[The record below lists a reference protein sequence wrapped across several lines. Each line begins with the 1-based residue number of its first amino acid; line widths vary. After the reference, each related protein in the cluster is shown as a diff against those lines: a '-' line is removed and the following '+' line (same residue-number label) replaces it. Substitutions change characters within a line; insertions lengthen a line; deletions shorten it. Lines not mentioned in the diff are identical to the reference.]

1 VRQQSH
7 AVRALPALPF
17 RVHLDSIGL
26 KATLLDR
33 SGAARGRWLNVS
45 MRETPADLAAMQA
58 LLDRSHAAGGAHLL
72 RILTPERRLT
82 AEQVAERL
90 TGMRLLALATVT
102 ADGRPIVG
110 PVDGVFLRGAF
121 HFGSAP
127 DSLRFRHIRARPQ
140 VSATHLPGEELA
152 VTVHGRA
159 VPVDVHGDEGAELK
173 AALLEIYVPRY
184 GPGWEKFLDSGVA
197 YARIEAERMFTFHME
212 PEGAQTS

>member
-1 VRQQSH
+1 MHETQADLV
-7 AVRALPALPF
+7 ALQE
-17 RVHLDSIGL
+17 
-26 KATLLDR
+26 LLDR
-33 SGAARGRWLNVS
+33 SY
-45 MRETPADLAAMQA
+45 
-58 LLDRSHAAGGAHLL
+58 AAGGAHLL

-82 AEQVAERL
+82 AAQVAERL

-110 PVDGVFLRGAF
+110 PVAGAFPRGAF

-159 VPVDVHGDEGAELK
+159 VPADVKTDLGFRQ
-173 AALLEIYVPRY
+173 ALLDIYVPRY
-184 GPGWEKFLDSGVA
+184 GESWETDFLDSGPV
-197 YARIEAERMFTFHME
+197 YARIEAERMFTFHM
-212 PEGAQTS
+212 

>member
-1 VRQQSH
+1 
-7 AVRALPALPF
+7 
-17 RVHLDSIGL
+17 
-26 KATLLDR
+26 
-33 SGAARGRWLNVS
+33 
-45 MRETPADLAAMQA
+45 MRETPADLDALQA
-58 LLDRSHAAGGAHLL
+58 LLDRSYELAGPHLL
-72 RILTPERRLT
+72 RIHDPERRLD
-82 AEQVAERL
+82 AEQVAARL

-102 ADGRPIVG
+102 ADARPIVG

-159 VPVDVHGDEGAELK
+159 VPVDVHGEEGAELK

-184 GPGWEKFLDSGVA
+184 GPQWEKFLDSGVA
-197 YARIEAERMFTFHME
+197 YARIEAERMFTYHME
-212 PEGAQTS
+212 PGDAQTS